1 MTPQTHPA
9 YWQSPEQQAELAAR
23 AVILAKAKDG
33 CEESLA
39 WVRDELGVRTWK
51 HGKKTLI
58 LEGVLIGARR
68 TPCPA

>member
-23 AVILAKAKDG
+23 AVILAKAKEG

-39 WVRDELGVRTWK
+39 RARDELSLRTWI
-51 HGKKTLI
+51 HRGKVLI
-58 LEGVLIGARR
+58 EDGVLTGARR
-68 TPCPA
+68 TPCSP